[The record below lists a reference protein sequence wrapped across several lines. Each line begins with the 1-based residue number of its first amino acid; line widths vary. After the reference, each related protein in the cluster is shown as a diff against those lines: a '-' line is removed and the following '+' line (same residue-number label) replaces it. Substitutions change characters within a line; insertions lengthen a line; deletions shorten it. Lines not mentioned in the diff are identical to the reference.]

1 MLGYTKLNSPTKY
14 SRKMSV
20 QKLIVHKD
28 YDKFHRQGSDIV
40 LLQLQSSVEYS
51 SHILPACVPNKNI
64 TIPKD
69 KACWTSGWGNLREDG
84 EHR

>member
-28 YDKFHRQGSDIV
+28 YNKFYPQGSDIV

-64 TIPKD
+64 TIPKE